1 MATDLLA
8 RLSLLS
14 PVDKVHSGRS
24 QSPCSFRH
32 RHPELLQKP
41 SSTLTLLW
49 LAQEVV
55 EEPETLGHLKCWKSN
70 TLQRK
75 QSNLLTFS
83 LTHN

>member
-14 PVDKVHSGRS
+14 PWTKSIWGGVS
-24 QSPCSFRH
+24 
-32 RHPELLQKP
+32 HPGLLQKP

-55 EEPETLGHLKCWKSN
+55 EEPETLGHMKHWKSN
-70 TLQRK
+70 TLQ
-75 QSNLLTFS
+75 
-83 LTHN
+83 